1 MAEPILKISQVTKY
15 FGGLGAVVGL
25 NVDVRQG
32 EILGMIGPNGAGKST
47 LLNMVAGSLSPSKGK
62 LFFQGHDVS
71 NLPSHGM
78 AKLGLARVFQS
89 NTLFENESV
98 LTNVRV
104 GLYLHTKIG
113 FFGGFLR
120 NARTQ
125 KREAELYREASE
137 IVKYVGLSDQESK
150 LAVNLPH
157 GRQRALCLAIALAVK
172 PKLLLLDEPLT
183 GMNAEEV
190 DAMIS
195 LIKALRDERGITS
208 FVVEHNMKAVMG
220 LCDRIIVLNYGKKI
234 AEGKPEEIAQDPLV
248 IEAYLGAEQDV
259 T

>member
-1 MAEPILKISQVTKY
+1 MGEPILNINRIAKY

-25 NVDVRQG
+25 NVDVHQG

-62 LFFQGHDVS
+62 LSFQGQDVTG
-71 NLPSHGM
+71 LPPHEM

-104 GLYLHTKIG
+104 GLYLHTDIG
-113 FFGGFLR
+113 FIGGFLKTAKTR
-120 NARTQ
+120 
-125 KREAELYREASE
+125 KRESELRREASE
-137 IVKYVGLSDQESK
+137 IVKFVGLSHQENQ

-157 GRQRALCLAIALAVK
+157 GSQRALCLAIALAVK

-190 DAMIS
+190 DSMTS

-220 LCDRIIVLNYGKKI
+220 LCDRIVVLNYGKKI

-248 IEAYLGAEQDV
+248 IEAYLGAEEDA